1 MQPTHR
7 RPARR
12 LDQRG
17 IALPLALLALV
28 AISLM
33 VTTAL
38 VTSSTE
44 AAIGEAYGDAARSL
58 YTAERAVTDYV
69 GDFVE
74 SGESLEPI
82 VTTHSLGADGDVQIT
97 VVRMQHQD
105 GDEGGWTRV
114 FSVMAEP
121 MRGDEVRGRAV
132 VAMVRQVSPPPA
144 SADLNITSAITLGGD
159 LDVNGNAFTVT
170 GRDSSCMNGLK
181 GVDAVRTADSSNIT
195 VNNAGH
201 WDNFVGINDAGT
213 ATKGQAS
220 IDNSGLTKEQLA
232 WNVLGEQSLETM
244 IAALPISKKW
254 GPKFGRPAWDGFLH
268 DEEGN
273 VAVVDGNGGIIDL
286 LGGKGMLIIV
296 NGDVRMTGN
305 AKFEGIIIVEGN
317 FSLKGTPTV
326 MGALISLDTDTDNVI
341 DLDASAIANG
351 HITVQFNKCR
361 NDAALAAF
369 ANSWEDA
376 PAVMGSSFAWLEV
389 VR

>member
-7 RPARR
+7 RPRR

-69 GDFVE
+69 GDYVE
-74 SGESLEPI
+74 SGLSLQPV
-82 VTTHSLGADGDVQIT
+82 VTTHSLGNDGDVQIT
-97 VVRMQHQD
+97 VVRMQNIVPA
-105 GDEGGWTRV
+105 EGGWTRV
-114 FSVMAEP
+114 FSVMGEP
-121 MRGDEVRGRAV
+121 LRNGEVRGRAV

-144 SADLNITSAITLGGD
+144 SIGLNITSAITLGGD

-170 GRDSSCMNGLK
+170 GRDSSCMNGVK
-181 GVDAVRTADSSNIT
+181 GVDAVRTADSSDID
-195 VNNAGH
+195 VNNPNH
-201 WDNFVGINDAGT
+201 WDNFVGFNDAGN
-213 ATKGQAS
+213 ATTGQGA

-232 WNVLGEQSLETM
+232 WNVLGEQSLETI
-244 IAALPISKKW
+244 IAALPSSKKW
-254 GPKFGRPAWDGFLH
+254 GPKFSRPDWDGFL
-268 DEEGN
+268 EEAEG
-273 VAVVDGNGGIIDL
+273 VAVVDAKGGTLSL

-296 NGDVRMTGN
+296 NGDVEMVGN

-317 FSLKGTPTV
+317 FTLKGTPTV
-326 MGALISLDTDTDNVI
+326 MGALISLDTDSDNVI

-351 HITVQFNKCR
+351 HITVQFNKCQ
-361 NDAALAAF
+361 NDQALEKFKAAWA
-369 ANSWEDA
+369 DA